1 VIDDPRHLVRSIGID
16 LANSPNHVPERILY
30 LLDADTRRD
39 SATVTAHHEHD
50 RSKSAA
56 AFAGLSA
63 KSLKAADMDGPYTSV
78 TQWARSAFSG
88 GQD

>member
-16 LANSPNHVPERILY
+16 LDKTTFHVPERILY
-30 LLDADTRRD
+30 LLDAGPRRD
-39 SATVTAHHEHD
+39 SESVAAHHEHD